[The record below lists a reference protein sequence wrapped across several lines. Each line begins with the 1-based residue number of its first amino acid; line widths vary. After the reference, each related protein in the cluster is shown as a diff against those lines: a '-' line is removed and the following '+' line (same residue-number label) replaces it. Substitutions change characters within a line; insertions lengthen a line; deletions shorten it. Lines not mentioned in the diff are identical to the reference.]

1 MKKSLT
7 IYWERINMGLLDKI
21 KEKNCRVI
29 VCNVDGI
36 SGYFFK
42 ALILEVLEKKFYW
55 EYYSLIHSLYKD
67 YQQYIG
73 GTLEESEIPDS
84 EMIKFWIQNT
94 KYPIISTCWDYERTI
109 KAVKEAKLDT
119 TIRIYDWMPKT
130 EVNESLPF

>member
-1 MKKSLT
+1 
-7 IYWERINMGLLDKI
+7 MGSILAKI
-21 KEKNCRVI
+21 QEKNCRVI
-29 VCNVDGI
+29 VSNVDGI
-36 SGYFFK
+36 SGYFF
-42 ALILEVLEKKFYW
+42 ASMMLNILGFESYW
-55 EYYSLIHSLYKD
+55 KDYSLIHALYKE
-67 YQQYIG
+67 YQQHIG

-94 KYPIISTCWDYERTI
+94 NYPIISTCWDYERTI